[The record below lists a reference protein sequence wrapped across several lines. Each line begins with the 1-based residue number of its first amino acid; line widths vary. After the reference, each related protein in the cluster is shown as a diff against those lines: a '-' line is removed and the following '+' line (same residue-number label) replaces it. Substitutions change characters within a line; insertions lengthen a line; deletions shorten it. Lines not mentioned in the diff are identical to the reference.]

1 MGKEGPPVPANT
13 RVYQHHHLD
22 STRWEHVTF
31 RPDDVVVTTPYK
43 CGTTWTQRILA
54 ALIHGPDQGLGRE
67 LSPWIDARFW
77 GPIEPIAEG
86 LEAQQH
92 RRFIKSHLP
101 LDGMPWDDDVHYVVV
116 GRDPRDIFMSLLNH
130 YASYGEAAMTVLND
144 SGNPGA
150 PMPLYG
156 GDVHEFWRDWIGRG
170 WFSWEQDGWPF
181 WSAFHHLE
189 TWWSVRDRPN
199 VLLVH
204 FADLKADPAAEI
216 ARLARFLDIER
227 TADELARVKEVTTF
241 SHMRADLL
249 VTEAAEGGPDG
260 SFFEGGMATFM
271 FKGTNGRWR
280 EVLTAEE
287 LDAYEA
293 RAGQL
298 DDGLRAW
305 LEHGRLA
312 QDHDADRSSTDR

>member
-1 MGKEGPPVPANT
+1 MSSSDEGPPLAAT
-13 RVYQHHHLD
+13 RVYRHHHLD
-22 STRWEHVTF
+22 STRWEQVRL
-31 RPDDVVVTTPYK
+31 RPDDIVVTTPYK

-54 ALIHGPDQGLGRE
+54 ALIHGPEQGFDRE
-67 LSPWIDARFW
+67 LSPWIDARYW
-77 GPIEPIAEG
+77 GPIESVVAG
-86 LEAQQH
+86 LEAQQQ
-92 RRFIKSHLP
+92 RRFLKSHLP
-101 LDGMPWDDDVHYVVV
+101 LDGMPWYDEVSYVVV

-130 YASYGEAAMTVLND
+130 YASYGEAAMTRLND
-144 SGNPGA
+144 PGNPGP

-156 GDVHEFWRDWIGRG
+156 GDPHELWRDWIGRG
-170 WFSWEQDGWPF
+170 WFPWEMDGWPF

-204 FADLKADPAAEI
+204 FADLKADPDGEI
-216 ARLARFLDIER
+216 ARLAAFLDIER
-227 TADELARVKEVTTF
+227 TSDELARIKEVTSF
-241 SHMRADLL
+241 SQMREELL
-249 VTEAAEGGPDG
+249 RDEAAKGGPDG

-280 EVLTAEE
+280 DLLTVEE

-293 RAGQL
+293 RAAQL

-305 LEHGRLA
+305 LEQGRLA
-312 QDHDADRSSTDR
+312 QTELGA